1 MVGFFSSGQG
11 RGEDVAYGQKL
22 AGILIHTLREGNG
35 LPVAN
40 CTTAANGNEREQ
52 LIPLIDSTKCENL
65 KTGPST

>member
-1 MVGFFSSGQG
+1 MDGSFSPGKG
-11 RGEDVAYGQKL
+11 RGEDVAYAHKGK
-22 AGILIHTLREGNG
+22 GILIHTLREGNG

-40 CTTAANGNEREQ
+40 CTTPANGNEREQ

>member
-11 RGEDVAYGQKL
+11 RGEDVAYGHKGK
-22 AGILIHTLREGNG
+22 GILIHTLREGNG

-40 CTTAANGNEREQ
+40 CTTPANGNEREQ